1 MRLYYCSLLAA
12 YLPRVAEGFFVVP
25 PSTVSIK
32 RNTVLFGYLDDIN
45 DLDPMQTQD
54 AAAQFDD
61 YMAKVEAAFSR
72 VQKKM
77 GKMKTNEKRS
87 QEAVQA
93 VEERMK

>member
-1 MRLYYCSLLAA
+1 MRLYYSVLAVS
-12 YLPRVAEGFFVVP
+12 LPRVTEAFFVP
-25 PSTVSIK
+25 PPFTVSLR
-32 RNTVLFGYLDDIN
+32 RNTAFFGYLDDIN
-45 DLDPMQTQD
+45 DLGPIEEAD
-54 AAAQFDD
+54 AAAEFEE

-93 VEERMK
+93 VEEKMK

>member
-1 MRLYYCSLLAA
+1 
-12 YLPRVAEGFFVVP
+12 VP

-32 RNTVLFGYLDDIN
+32 RSTVLFGYLDDIN
-45 DLDPMQTQD
+45 DLGPMQTQD